1 MNKIITFR
9 SRKIAWHFGRRDLQ
23 RIHVGV
29 VIILNPWKTLL
40 SAILLKIQDQE
51 EHIFSRNIKQQQKIQ
66 LYQILGYM

>member
-40 SAILLKIQDQE
+40 KIQDQE